1 MIEIVINYDK
11 DKKMFKVYESSS
23 DTLMITSSL
32 SESLL
37 NLNKFLKDSNLI
49 NKDILQ
55 DDNITYHLDSGTMV
69 AMVESNVNLMKRLR
83 NSPSGFMTS
92 SQKFGSSLGNNNKN
106 NSSNSPENSNK
117 KKGRRGT
124 GMFSNTAFRNSY
136 KKFGGLSNF

>member
-106 NSSNSPENSNK
+106 NSSNSQEKPN

>member
-92 SQKFGSSLGNNNKN
+92 SQKFGSSLGNSNKN
-106 NSSNSPENSNK
+106 NSSNSQEKPN

>member
-1 MIEIVINYDK
+1 MIEIAINYDK
-11 DKKMFKVYESSS
+11 DKKVFKVYEPSS

-55 DDNITYHLDSGTMV
+55 DENITYHLDSGTMI
-69 AMVESNVNLMKRLR
+69 AMVESNVKLMKRLQ
-83 NSPSGFMTS
+83 NSPSGFINS
-92 SQKFGSSLGNNNKN
+92 SQKFGTTLSNKPLN
-106 NSSNSPENSNK
+106 NSSSEK
-117 KKGRRGT
+117 QQKKGKRGT

>member
-1 MIEIVINYDK
+1 MIDIVINYDK

-83 NSPSGFMTS
+83 NSPSGFINS
-92 SQKFGSSLGNNNKN
+92 SQKFGSSLGNNKN
-106 NSSNSPENSNK
+106 NSSNSQEKSN